1 METLM
6 SSSRLEYFAE
16 TFHEGKTITEDKI
29 IGAYAEFISLLSLLA
44 DGEHTVIDKLRHLRI
59 LELELDLYRNIPGY
73 SSDHVMEIYLTKTTS
88 LVKMKIELL
97 LFSVEHPEC
106 RVSSNIQKKRSG
118 GAPSILWNG
127 SIINLMELIAS
138 LDYSGFITNDNG
150 SRQSFDRN
158 KVLNGMVRA
167 CEKRPV
173 PLASLEQAVSEI
185 EQILQNS
192 LEREVRSETI
202 GELVMER
209 LRRLDEVSYV
219 RFASVYRQFKDVHSF
234 MDELNKFLEE
244 K

>member
-1 METLM
+1 M

-106 RVSSNIQKKRSG
+106 RVSSNIQKKRDAWEDMQS
-118 GAPSILWNG
+118 LRDR
-127 SIINLMELIAS
+127 LMDLEL
-138 LDYSGFITNDNG
+138 YNDIY
-150 SRQSFDRN
+150 Q
-158 KVLNGMVRA
+158 
-167 CEKRPV
+167 
-173 PLASLEQAVSEI
+173 EQ
-185 EQILQNS
+185 
-192 LEREVRSETI
+192 TP
-202 GELVMER
+202 
-209 LRRLDEVSYV
+209 
-219 RFASVYRQFKDVHSF
+219 
-234 MDELNKFLEE
+234 
-244 K
+244 

>member
-59 LELELDLYRNIPGY
+59 LELELDLYRNVPGY

-150 SRQSFDRN
+150 SRQSFAGL
-158 KVLNGMVRA
+158 VA
-167 CEKRPV
+167 AFE
-173 PLASLEQAVSEI
+173 
-185 EQILQNS
+185 
-192 LEREVRSETI
+192 
-202 GELVMER
+202 ELVFPNHTICVQTSQDAR
-209 LRRLDEVSYV
+209 KTSPSCFRNSRRIMRKTL
-219 RFASVYRQFKDVHSF
+219 
-234 MDELNKFLEE
+234 
-244 K
+244 